1 MKGWRI
7 FLHSL
12 RMVIDNIG
20 TALRVSLVLYLVQ
33 VASQIATYLH
43 PTETGPDGMPASPL
57 VIGVPALV
65 LAVLAVL
72 ASLWIA
78 VAWHRFVL
86 TGEEPRGWLPRWH
99 GGEILGYFGRSIL
112 IAFAIFVS
120 LVVAAIPVALIGAAI
135 PALGPVLVFGLVGLG
150 GYLFFRLGLILPA
163 AAVGE
168 RLRLKE
174 AWSATRDD
182 DGAVV
187 TLALVVIAGSL
198 LVELPA
204 LIDDSAGS
212 IVNLVYG
219 LVINWF
225 ATMIGIS
232 VLTSLYGHFIERR
245 PID

>member
-12 RMVIDNIG
+12 RMVIDNLG

-43 PTETGPDGMPASPL
+43 PMQTDASGGPVT

-65 LAVLAVL
+65 LVVLAVL

-86 TGEEPRGWLPRWH
+86 TGETPRGWLPRWH
-99 GGEILGYFGRSIL
+99 GGEILGYFGRSIMIGL
-112 IAFAIFVS
+112 VIF
-120 LVVAAIPVALIGAAI
+120 LGLMVAAIPVALISAGLPGLAPI
-135 PALGPVLVFGLVGLG
+135 LVFGLVGLG

-168 RLRLKE
+168 RLSLKD
-174 AWSATRDD
+174 AWKATKDD
-182 DGAVV
+182 DGAVI
-187 TLALVVIAGSL
+187 TLALVVIGGSL

-204 LIDDSAGS
+204 LIDDTAGS
-212 IVNLVYG
+212 IINLVYG

-232 VLTSLYGHFIERR
+232 ILTSLYGHFIEGR

>member
-43 PTETGPDGMPASPL
+43 PSETGPDGMP
-57 VIGVPALV
+57 VTMIGVPALA
-65 LAVLAVL
+65 LMVLAVL

-86 TGEEPRGWLPRWH
+86 TGEEPRGWLPQWH

-112 IAFAIFVS
+112 IALVIFLGMMLS
-120 LVVAAIPVALIGAAI
+120 AIPVALVGAAV
-135 PALGPVLVFGLVGLG
+135 PALAPVLVFGLVGLG

-163 AAVGE
+163 SALGE
-168 RLRLKE
+168 KLTLKQ
-174 AWSATRDD
+174 AWRATSDD

-187 TLALVVIAGSL
+187 TLALLVIGGSL

-232 VLTSLYGHFIERR
+232 VLTSLYGHFVEKR
-245 PID
+245 PIG

>member
-43 PTETGPDGMPASPL
+43 PSDTGADGMPVPM
-57 VIGVPALV
+57 IGVPALA
-65 LAVLAVL
+65 LMVLAVL

-86 TGEEPRGWLPRWH
+86 TGEEPRGWLPQWH

-112 IAFAIFVS
+112 IGLVIFLGMMVS
-120 LVVAAIPVALIGAAI
+120 AIPVALVGAAVPGLAPI
-135 PALGPVLVFGLVGLG
+135 LVFGLVGLG

-163 AAVGE
+163 AALGE
-168 RLRLKE
+168 KLTLKQ
-174 AWSATRDD
+174 AWRATSDD

-187 TLALVVIAGSL
+187 TLALLVIGGSL

-232 VLTSLYGHFIERR
+232 VLTSLYGHFVEKR
-245 PID
+245 PLG

>member
-7 FLHSL
+7 FVHSL
-12 RMVIDNIG
+12 RMVVDNIG

-33 VASQIATYLH
+33 AASQIATYLH
-43 PTETGPDGMPASPL
+43 ADDAGPDGLPVQ
-57 VIGVPALV
+57 VIGLPALALV
-65 LAVLAVL
+65 VLAVL

-112 IAFAIFVS
+112 IALVIFLGMMIS
-120 LVVAAIPVALIGAAI
+120 AIPVALIGAAV
-135 PALGPVLVFGLVGLG
+135 PGLAPVLVFGLVGLG

-163 AAVGE
+163 SAVGE
-168 RLRLKE
+168 KLTLKQ
-174 AWSATRDD
+174 AWRATAED

-187 TLALVVIAGSL
+187 TLAMLVIGGSL

-204 LIDDSAGS
+204 LIDNSAGS

-232 VLTSLYGHFIERR
+232 VLTSLYGHFVEKR